1 MKYSQITKQI
11 YKENSAIFIKYW
23 WALLGLSILYHTYQY
38 LIFKFVKVSAE
49 HLSIVMSVYHVVT
62 YPVIILVIMYLV
74 DCYNKKHLPKD
85 FSKLITDTK
94 RCYLRIICIYL
105 VIAFFGR
112 NFGFGATLVIFVVM
126 YIKLPFLEQEI
137 FFKNSSLWKAIKN
150 TNARTNEEDIMKV
163 ITVLIVMFLV
173 IYFGIEKINR
183 IAVGSDVI
191 YKRTILLSISVIK
204 LTFFFF
210 CKAVLTKVYTN
221 IK

>member
-94 RCYLRIICIYL
+94 RCYC
-105 VIAFFGR
+105 V
-112 NFGFGATLVIFVVM
+112 
-126 YIKLPFLEQEI
+126 
-137 FFKNSSLWKAIKN
+137 
-150 TNARTNEEDIMKV
+150 
-163 ITVLIVMFLV
+163 
-173 IYFGIEKINR
+173 
-183 IAVGSDVI
+183 
-191 YKRTILLSISVIK
+191 
-204 LTFFFF
+204 
-210 CKAVLTKVYTN
+210 
-221 IK
+221 